1 MELVYWSDHSSS
13 RREGYGV
20 KGVDGGIVILASNTL
35 AENMKIWCNFQEMK
49 KRMIYNALF
58 DIEESHI
65 KMQQSL
71 VFKSRR
77 DTKST

>member
-1 MELVYWSDHSSS
+1 
-13 RREGYGV
+13 
-20 KGVDGGIVILASNTL
+20 
-35 AENMKIWCNFQEMK
+35 
-49 KRMIYNALF
+49 MIYNALF